1 MRTARAIGTDLLFTA
16 SIVGGAI
23 LAIVVHAAAIG
34 VNKLMTKADDN
45 LYDEPD
51 PSGDLGE
58 CP

>member
-1 MRTARAIGTDLLFTA
+1 
-16 SIVGGAI
+16 
-23 LAIVVHAAAIG
+23 VVHAAAIG